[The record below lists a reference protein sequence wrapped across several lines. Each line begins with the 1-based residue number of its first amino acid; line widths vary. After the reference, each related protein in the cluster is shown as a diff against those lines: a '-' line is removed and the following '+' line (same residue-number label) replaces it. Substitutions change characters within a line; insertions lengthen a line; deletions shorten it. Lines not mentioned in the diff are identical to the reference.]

1 MPKFVYPLLYPCA
14 PMKVS
19 GFTFV
24 RNAIRYDYPV
34 VEAIQSILPLCTE
47 LVVAVGNSDDD
58 TLQLIRSIP
67 SDKIRIIE
75 TEWDDNVRD
84 NGRVLA
90 LETDKAFRAIDPTAD
105 WAFYI
110 QADEVMHEKYIDA
123 VRENM
128 QRYKDDHEVEG
139 LLFDYVH
146 FYGSYDYV
154 GTSYRW
160 YRREV
165 RVIRNR
171 KDIFSYRDAQGFR
184 ILPNRKLKVKHIP
197 ASIFHYGYVREPK
210 AMQNKQV
217 SFNRYWHSDEWIDQN
232 IPRTSEFDYSE
243 VDRLE
248 KFQDT
253 HPQVMRRRIANLT
266 WDFEFDESRVRL
278 SLKDRV
284 KEWVEKTTGRRL
296 GEYRN
301 YVIV

>member
-1 MPKFVYPLLYPCA
+1 
-14 PMKVS
+14 MKVS

-24 RNAIRYDYPV
+24 RNAVRYDYPV
-34 VEAIQSILPLCTE
+34 VEAIQSVLPLCAE
-47 LVVAVGNSDDD
+47 MVVAVGNSDDD
-58 TLQLIRSIP
+58 TLALIRSIP

-75 TEWDDNVRD
+75 TVWDDNVRD

-90 LETDKAFRAIDPTAD
+90 LETDKAFKAIDPTAD

-110 QADEVMHEKYIDA
+110 QADEVMHEKYIDT
-123 VRENM
+123 VREAM
-128 QRYKDDHEVEG
+128 ERYKDNPAVEG

-146 FYGSYDYV
+146 FYGSYDFV

-165 RVIRNR
+165 RVVRNR

-184 ILPNRKLKVKHIP
+184 ILPNRKLQVKHIP
-197 ASIFHYGYVREPK
+197 AAIYHYGYVREPK

-217 SFNRYWHSDEWIDQN
+217 SFNRYWHSDDWIDQN
-232 IPRTSEFDYSE
+232 IPRVSEFDYSE
-243 VDRLE
+243 IDRLE
-248 KFQDT
+248 RFQGT
-253 HPQVMRRRIANLT
+253 HPQVMHRRIANLT
-266 WDFEFDESRVRL
+266 WNFEFDESRVRL

-284 KEWVEKTTGRRL
+284 KEVVEKLTGHRL
-296 GEYRN
+296 GEYKN

>member
-1 MPKFVYPLLYPCA
+1 
-14 PMKVS
+14 MKVS

-34 VEAIQSILPLCTE
+34 VEAIQSVLPLCTE
-47 LVVAVGNSDDD
+47 MVVAVGNSDDD
-58 TLQLIRSIP
+58 TLELIRSIP

-75 TEWDDNVRD
+75 TVWDDNVRD

-90 LETDKAFRAIDPTAD
+90 LETDKAFRAIDPAAD

-128 QRYKDDHEVEG
+128 QRYKDDPDVEG

-197 ASIFHYGYVREPK
+197 AAIFHYGYVREPK
-210 AMQNKQV
+210 AMQNKQM

-232 IPRTSEFDYSE
+232 IPRISEFDYSE
-243 VDRLE
+243 IDRLE

-266 WDFEFDESRVRL
+266 WNFEFDERRIRL

-301 YVIV
+301 YKIV

>member
-1 MPKFVYPLLYPCA
+1 
-14 PMKVS
+14 
-19 GFTFV
+19 
-24 RNAIRYDYPV
+24 
-34 VEAIQSILPLCTE
+34 
-47 LVVAVGNSDDD
+47 
-58 TLQLIRSIP
+58 LIRSIP

-75 TEWDDNVRD
+75 TVWDDNVRD

-128 QRYKDDHEVEG
+128 QRYKDDQQVEG

-184 ILPNRKLKVKHIP
+184 ILPNRKLQVKHIP

-243 VDRLE
+243 IDRLE

-284 KEWVEKTTGRRL
+284 KEWVEKTTGYRL